1 MPVDVSGTGIGSPSV
16 SLTVVNSTANLQTN
30 ITSTAV
36 STSTVSVS
44 APLTN
49 PQDVIYN
56 SVADKQTINVDR
68 LDLQNLDVN
77 IIPKNG
83 ANINLGSAERPFNEV
98 HISAGT
104 LRIGGSPISMDTVGG
119 QNFINLGSSV
129 IIGEN
134 KIGENDQIALG
145 EIKAQLTDLN
155 DVNITNIQD
164 GQGIQYNASSER
176 FENVTLIINT
186 LNDISDVDTTGT
198 LNHGMV
204 LAFDST
210 VSKFRPTSNI
220 ASSIE
225 DLSNIDTT
233 GKTDGSVLKYNS
245 TTEKFEIGID
255 NTLQLGTTSGTA
267 LAGDTV
273 IPTALSQLANDVP
286 FATKTYVDSQVSGM
300 VDAAPG
306 ALDTLNELAAAIG
319 DDANFST
326 TITNSLATK
335 AANSYVNTQLNLKV
349 DQSTFVT
356 TAMNNISSDNPAN
369 NTVLVYKSGNSQY
382 ESAVF
387 DVSLTNKNINQLQDV
402 SSSTPA
408 NNQILVYD
416 DNEYVPKTVAT
427 ALGFADISS
436 LADVSTQT
444 PTANQILVYNG
455 SQYVPSDQSGGGGG
469 SSTLSDLT
477 DTQISGTPTNGHALV
492 YNAAAGK
499 WLPASVSASG
509 SLTGQDVKDLLE
521 DVDGQVITA
530 TSVTA
535 STAGTYVGDSFSI
548 NTLRSAKYVVTI
560 NDSDDTTYYI
570 AELLLIHNGST
581 VSFTIYGEVVVGDL
595 DIYPTY
601 STDVVSSNV
610 RLLIQTT
617 SDSQTIKISRIGSK
631 I

>member
-1 MPVDVSGTGIGSPSV
+1 MPVDISGPGIGSPSV
-16 SLTVVNSTANLQTN
+16 SLTVVNSTPNLQTN

-36 STSTVSVS
+36 STSSVTVS
-44 APLTN
+44 APLTS

-56 SVADKQTINVDR
+56 SIADKQTINVDR
-68 LDLQNLDVN
+68 LDLQNLDVS

-83 ANINLGSAERPFNEV
+83 ATINLGAADRPFNEV

-104 LRIGGSPISMDTVGG
+104 LRIGGNPISMDTVGG
-119 QNFINLGSSV
+119 HNFINLGSNV
-129 IIGEN
+129 IIGTN
-134 KIGENDQIALG
+134 KIGESDTIALG
-145 EIKAQLTDLN
+145 EVKAKLTDLN
-155 DVNITNIQD
+155 DVNVTNVQD
-164 GQGIQYNASSER
+164 GQGIQYNASTER

-186 LNDISDVDTTGT
+186 LNDISDVDTSGT
-198 LNHGMV
+198 LSQGMV
-204 LAFDST
+204 LAYDTS

-220 ASSIE
+220 ASKIE

-245 TTEKFEIGID
+245 TTENFEIGID

-349 DQSTFVT
+349 DTSIFVT
-356 TAMNNISSDNPAN
+356 TAMNNVSSDNPAN

-382 ESAVF
+382 ESADF
-387 DVSLTNKNINQLQDV
+387 DVSLTNKSISELQ
-402 SSSTPA
+402 
-408 NNQILVYD
+408 
-416 DNEYVPKTVAT
+416 
-427 ALGFADISS
+427 
-436 LADVSTQT
+436 DVSTQT
-444 PTANQILVYNG
+444 PTANQILQYNG
-455 SQYVPSDQSGGGGG
+455 SVWVPVDNTGGSGG

-477 DTQISGTPTNGHALV
+477 DTQISGTPTNVHALV
-492 YNAAAGK
+492 YNSAAGK

-509 SLTGQDVKDLLE
+509 SLTGQDIKDLLE

-535 STAGTYVGDSFSI
+535 ATAGTYVGDSFSI

>member
-1 MPVDVSGTGIGSPSV
+1 
-16 SLTVVNSTANLQTN
+16 
-30 ITSTAV
+30 
-36 STSTVSVS
+36 
-44 APLTN
+44 
-49 PQDVIYN
+49 
-56 SVADKQTINVDR
+56 
-68 LDLQNLDVN
+68 
-77 IIPKNG
+77 
-83 ANINLGSAERPFNEV
+83 
-98 HISAGT
+98 
-104 LRIGGSPISMDTVGG
+104 MDTVGG
-119 QNFINLGSSV
+119 HNFINLGSNV
-129 IIGEN
+129 IIGTN
-134 KIGENDQIALG
+134 KIGESDTIALG
-145 EIKAQLTDLN
+145 EVKAKLTDLN
-155 DVNITNIQD
+155 DVNVTNVQD
-164 GQGIQYNASSER
+164 GQGIQYNASTER

-186 LNDISDVDTTGT
+186 LNDISDVDTSGT
-198 LNHGMV
+198 LSQGMV
-204 LAFDST
+204 LAYDTS

-220 ASSIE
+220 ASKIE

-245 TTEKFEIGID
+245 TTENFEIGID

-349 DQSTFVT
+349 DTSIFVT
-356 TAMNNISSDNPAN
+356 TAMNNVSSDNPAN

-382 ESAVF
+382 ESADF
-387 DVSLTNKNINQLQDV
+387 DVSLTNKSISELQ
-402 SSSTPA
+402 
-408 NNQILVYD
+408 
-416 DNEYVPKTVAT
+416 
-427 ALGFADISS
+427 
-436 LADVSTQT
+436 DVSTQT
-444 PTANQILVYNG
+444 PTANQILQYNG
-455 SQYVPSDQSGGGGG
+455 SVWVPVDNTGGSGG

-492 YNAAAGK
+492 YNSAAGK

-509 SLTGQDVKDLLE
+509 SLTGQDIKDLLE

-535 STAGTYVGDSFSI
+535 ATAGTYVGDSFSI

>member
-1 MPVDVSGTGIGSPSV
+1 MPVDISGPGIGSPSV
-16 SLTVVNSTANLQTN
+16 SLTVVNSTPNLQTN

-36 STSTVSVS
+36 STSSVTVS
-44 APLTN
+44 APLTS

-56 SVADKQTINVDR
+56 SIADKQTINVDR
-68 LDLQNLDVN
+68 LDLQNLDVS

-83 ANINLGSAERPFNEV
+83 ATINLGAADRPFNEV

-104 LRIGGSPISMDTVGG
+104 LRIGGNPISMDTVGG
-119 QNFINLGSSV
+119 HNFINLGSNV
-129 IIGEN
+129 IIGTN
-134 KIGENDQIALG
+134 KIGESDTIALG
-145 EIKAQLTDLN
+145 EVKAKLTDLN
-155 DVNITNIQD
+155 DVNVTNVQD
-164 GQGIQYNASSER
+164 GQGIQYNASTER

-186 LNDISDVDTTGT
+186 LNDISDVDTSGT
-198 LNHGMV
+198 LSQGMV
-204 LAFDST
+204 LAYDTS

-220 ASSIE
+220 ASKIE

-245 TTEKFEIGID
+245 TTENFEIGID

-349 DQSTFVT
+349 DTSIFVT
-356 TAMNNISSDNPAN
+356 TAMNNVSSDNPAN

-382 ESAVF
+382 ESADF
-387 DVSLTNKNINQLQDV
+387 DVSLTNKSISELQ
-402 SSSTPA
+402 
-408 NNQILVYD
+408 
-416 DNEYVPKTVAT
+416 
-427 ALGFADISS
+427 
-436 LADVSTQT
+436 DVSTQT
-444 PTANQILVYNG
+444 PTANQILQYNG
-455 SQYVPSDQSGGGGG
+455 SVWVPVDNTGGSGG

-492 YNAAAGK
+492 YNSAAGK

-509 SLTGQDVKDLLE
+509 SLTGQDIKDLLE

-535 STAGTYVGDSFSI
+535 ATAGTYVGDSFSI